1 MTKRYKLLFFVL
13 LVSISRVGFAQQTKP
28 TDAPKAASI
37 STVPAL
43 PFKLSNEVK
52 KAMDMVDSN
61 QIRADVT
68 YLADDK
74 LLGRAPGTP
83 GYQMAVDYV
92 VGRLKGLGVKPAGEN
107 GTWVQTVKF
116 RKSLSSDGLMT
127 IGGATAELKKGTD
140 YSISSNPS
148 KASVKVTA
156 PLVFVGYGD
165 SEPKLGYDDYAG
177 VDVKGKIVVVVS
189 GVPDKFSSSV
199 AAHTRNRTTIM
210 KAASDHGAIGV
221 LVASVDTGGA
231 ARGGRGGGGGAR
243 PVNNIVDE
251 NGKTVVSSVQYGN
264 IDVNGTLGAQ
274 LFNTL
279 AQKVGKNIKT
289 ILSQLK
295 AGTPNSFDLN
305 ITVNVSYTSTYQD
318 MISYNV
324 VGMVEGTDPKLKKE
338 YVVHSAH
345 LDHLGV
351 GRPVQ
356 GDSIYNG
363 AHDNAVGTAS
373 VLAIA
378 NIYKNIKVKPKRS
391 IIFILMTGEEL
402 GDMGSS
408 YFAKHP
414 TVPAGSMVA
423 DVNTDMPTIIAPLLS
438 VTALGAEHSSLA
450 TQVAEAAGY
459 LGLGVEDD
467 PEPAQARFTRSDQY
481 SFVVN
486 GIPALHIKYGAKT
499 ADGKNNLND
508 FVAVWR
514 AKYYHKPQDDIN
526 GIFDFRAGKTY
537 AELNFLIGYLVAQ
550 DPNRPTWN
558 KGDIF
563 ETN

>member
-305 ITVNVSYTSTYQD
+305 TTVNVSYTSTYQD